1 MNLWLWGLT
10 AFAGIST
17 WAPMGA
23 LAAQLAERAVNSRI
37 IDGTASDEFIKR
49 IGWIALLMSLIMLVV
64 RILVLIVWSVLR
76 FLWLLFFMHKDRHQ
90 ERARNIAQIFIW
102 GVIIALP
109 VVIVEAGAQE
119 CVFAPFAAIALSAVT
134 YSFIAVAFLEE
145 ISKYLVVRFRAM
157 P

>member
-10 AFAGIST
+10 AFAVIST

-76 FLWLLFFMHKDRHQ
+76 SLWSFLYGGMRMGDGGWAKFKETQNDLFDKNRYGTTNF
-90 ERARNIAQIFIW
+90 
-102 GVIIALP
+102 
-109 VVIVEAGAQE
+109 
-119 CVFAPFAAIALSAVT
+119 
-134 YSFIAVAFLEE
+134 
-145 ISKYLVVRFRAM
+145 
-157 P
+157 